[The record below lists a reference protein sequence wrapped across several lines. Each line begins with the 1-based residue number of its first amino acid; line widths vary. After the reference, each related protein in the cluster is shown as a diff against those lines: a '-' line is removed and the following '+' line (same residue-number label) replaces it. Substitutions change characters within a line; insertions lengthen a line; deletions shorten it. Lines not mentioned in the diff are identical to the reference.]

1 MGTPSG
7 IAPTHGSVVCLSC
20 TSGVGSNPEQGREL
34 MEFNRDIFGFNGD
47 IMELNMESGLG
58 FLSLVQ

>member
-1 MGTPSG
+1 VES
-7 IAPTHGSVVCLSC
+7 
-20 TSGVGSNPEQGREL
+20 SGVGSNPEQGREL

-47 IMELNMESGLG
+47 IMELNTESGLV